1 MSKVPTCRRAK
12 PARKA
17 PARDSE
23 VGYCRPPKQHQFK
36 PGQSGNPKGR
46 PKGAKNEATIL
57 REILEHKISLQ
68 EGGRL
73 RKISVRQAILLKM
86 ADGALKGDTKKAAF
100 VLDRYRRTEGDEID
114 ATEIDPRDEQLFDSF
129 YRRVAAELEAKKGKK

>member
-1 MSKVPTCRRAK
+1 MSKSLSRRQANAEGK
-12 PARKA
+12 TSSRK
-17 PARDSE
+17 SG

-36 PGQSGNPKGR
+36 PGKSGNPKGR
-46 PKGAKNEATIL
+46 PRGAKNEATML
-57 REILEHKISLQ
+57 REILEHKISLR

-100 VLDRYRRTEGDEID
+100 VLDRYRRTEGDETE

-129 YRRVAAELEAKKGKK
+129 YRRVAAELEAKKDKK